1 MTITVST
8 QRTTVHAITKA
19 DPAKGTCPSM
29 AEPIEAPNT
38 ISAEAIPPST
48 AVTIMSTNAISRLGM
63 NLRSTGTS

>member
-1 MTITVST
+1 
-8 QRTTVHAITKA
+8 
-19 DPAKGTCPSM
+19 M

-48 AVTIMSTNAISRLGM
+48 AVTIISTNAISRLGM

>member
-1 MTITVST
+1 MTVST

-29 AEPIEAPNT
+29 AEPIDAPNT

-48 AVTIMSTNAISRLGM
+48 AVATISSNAISRLGT
-63 NLRSTGTS
+63 NLRSAGTS